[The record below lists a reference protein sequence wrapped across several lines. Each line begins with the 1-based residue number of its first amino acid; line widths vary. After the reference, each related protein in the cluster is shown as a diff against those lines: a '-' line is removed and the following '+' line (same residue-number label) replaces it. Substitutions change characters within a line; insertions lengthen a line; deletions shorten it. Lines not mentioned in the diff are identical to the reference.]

1 MKLSVMIPLLQLKYD
16 YVADFSTNI
25 DHLVYE
31 FNYKLSISVNWG
43 IINYVCR
50 CWEYKDL

>member
-1 MKLSVMIPLLQLKYD
+1 MKLLVMMPLLQLKYD
-16 YVADFSTNI
+16 NVPDVSTNI
-25 DHLVYE
+25 DHLVNE
-31 FNYKLSISVNWG
+31 FNYKLSISINRG